1 MVAADLNKIKQLGL
15 YLQSWF
21 FNYANRSKNA
31 TYWCA
36 QKALSDVQER
46 VYGSELLLTL
56 QISAID
62 RPAYSPEWHVW

>member
-31 TYWCA
+31 TY
-36 QKALSDVQER
+36 
-46 VYGSELLLTL
+46 
-56 QISAID
+56 
-62 RPAYSPEWHVW
+62 